1 MYESEVKS
9 RTTYSSRIDQG
20 VRLGEKDYS
29 KTPLWKKL
37 GIKEASR
44 VVIVGA
50 PAHFR
55 SLIEPLPSDVHVST
69 KASGP
74 GADVIVAFEKS
85 ERGFP
90 KRFAML
96 AKALDPAGGLWIAYP
111 KKASKI
117 ATDLAF
123 ENVQAIGLEA
133 GLVDNKSCAIDE
145 DWSALRFV
153 YRLKDRP
160 R

>member
-1 MYESEVKS
+1 M
-9 RTTYSSRIDQG
+9 
-20 VRLGEKDYS
+20 GEKDYS

-44 VVIVGA
+44 VVTVGA

-55 SLIEPLPSDVHVST
+55 SLIEPLPRGVHVST
-69 KASGP
+69 QASGP
-74 GADVIVAFEKS
+74 AAPADVIVAFATS
-85 ERGFP
+85 ERGLP
-90 KRFAML
+90 KRFAAL

-117 ATDLAF
+117 ATDLTF
-123 ENVQAIGLEA
+123 ENVQATGLEA

-145 DWSALRFV
+145 DWSAVRFV
-153 YRLKDRP
+153 YRIKDRP
-160 R
+160 S